1 MDMITIQ
8 SDKLKK
14 IGTEIF
20 KAQGMS
26 DERAAFIAETLVE
39 ASLTGHDS
47 HGVYYYVK
55 YSERIKD
62 GFIDPE
68 GEPAIAMETPTTA
81 LIDGRWAPGQI
92 TAFRVIETAVERSPS
107 QSRTGDTSGIPRPS
121 DVQQAIY
128 EEEIAKREAGGPST
142 AENAQPT
149 VAPAEPGRLPVGPSQ
164 PTPAPPPDDPPEFR
178 DKGNSDVP
186 WDGILEPPASA
197 RGVTRLVQRIDRAQH
212 DPAVGVD
219 QVCRA

>member
-8 SDKLKK
+8 SYKLKK

-92 TAFRVIETAVERSPS
+92 TAFRVMETAVEKAKEHSVS
-107 QSRTGDTSGIPRPS
+107 
-121 DVQQAIY
+121 AIGAY
-128 EEEIAKREAGGPST
+128 NCNHIGRVGYYTDWA
-142 AENAQPT
+142 AQ
-149 VAPAEPGRLPVGPSQ
+149 
-164 PTPAPPPDDPPEFR
+164 
-178 DKGNSDVP
+178 
-186 WDGILEPPASA
+186 
-197 RGVTRLVQRIDRAQH
+197 RGVVAMMFVNVATTPR
-212 DPAVGVD
+212 
-219 QVCRA
+219 